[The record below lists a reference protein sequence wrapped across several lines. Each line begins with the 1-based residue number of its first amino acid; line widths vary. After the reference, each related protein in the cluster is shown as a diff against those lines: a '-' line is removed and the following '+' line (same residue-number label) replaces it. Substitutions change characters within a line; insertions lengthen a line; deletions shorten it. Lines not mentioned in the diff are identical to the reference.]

1 MEGTMTMNSTL
12 LRIDRDGPV
21 AIVRL
26 TRGVTNSIDG
36 ELVGELAAAIR
47 NAKEQPDICALV
59 LASAN
64 DKFFSIGWD
73 IPQLIGLTSN
83 EFADFF
89 SRYNRMC
96 LDLYTLPKPT
106 VAAITGHAIAGGCIL
121 ALCCDY
127 RYVAD
132 GKKLMGLNEIKL
144 GAPLPYVVDCVL
156 PALVGGRYAR
166 EIMES
171 GDFYLPDAARRMG
184 LVDAVLPLDQ
194 VLSAS
199 VEKANQL
206 GAMPEQAFAIIK
218 RNRTAGI
225 EKQILAQ
232 LEEQERLFVEC
243 WYSEVAR
250 QRLREAS
257 AKF

>member
-1 MEGTMTMNSTL
+1 MTNTL
-12 LRIDRDGPV
+12 LHIDREGPV

-26 TRGVTNSIDG
+26 SRGVTNPINGDLVA
-36 ELVGELAAAIR
+36 ELSAAVRHVREQADIR
-47 NAKEQPDICALV
+47 SLV

-73 IPQLIGLTSN
+73 IPQLIGLTKS
-83 EFADFF
+83 EFANFF
-89 SRYNRMC
+89 RRYNRVC

-106 VAAITGHAIAGGCIL
+106 VAALTGHAIAGGCIL

-127 RYVAD
+127 RYVAN

-171 GDFYLPDAARRMG
+171 GDFYAPDAALRMG
-184 LVDAVLPLDQ
+184 LVDAVLPLDH
-194 VLSAS
+194 VVPAS
-199 VEKANQL
+199 IEKAKVL

-218 RNRTAGI
+218 GNRTEGI
-225 EKQILAQ
+225 EKAIVAQ
-232 LEEQERLFVEC
+232 LEEQERRFVEC
-243 WYSEVAR
+243 WYSPVAR
-250 QRLREAS
+250 ERLKEAA

>member
-1 MEGTMTMNSTL
+1 MTDAL
-12 LRIDRDGPV
+12 LRTDRDGPI

-26 TRGVTNSIDG
+26 TRGVTNSING
-36 ELVGELAAAIR
+36 ELVAELAVAIR
-47 NAKEQPDICALV
+47 HAKEQPDICGLV

-73 IPQLIGLTSN
+73 IPQLIGVTRS

-89 SRYNRMC
+89 SQFNRMC
-96 LDLYTLPKPT
+96 LDLYTFPKPT

-121 ALCCDY
+121 TLCCDY

-171 GDFYLPDAARRMG
+171 GDFYAPAAVLRMG

-194 VLSAS
+194 VLPAS
-199 VEKANQL
+199 VEKAKQL
-206 GAMPEQAFAIIK
+206 AAMPEQAFAIIK
-218 RNRTAGI
+218 RNRTAEI
-225 EKQILAQ
+225 EKQIAAQ
-232 LEEQERLFVEC
+232 LEEQERRFVEC

-250 QRLREAS
+250 ERLREAA

>member
-1 MEGTMTMNSTL
+1 MTNTL

-26 TRGVTNSIDG
+26 TRGVTNPING
-36 ELVGELAAAIR
+36 ELVGELAAAVR
-47 NAKEQPDICALV
+47 HAKEQPDIHGLV
-59 LASAN
+59 LASAG

-73 IPQLIGLTSN
+73 IPQLIGVTRS

-121 ALCCDY
+121 TLCCDY

-144 GAPLPYVVDCVL
+144 GAPLPYVVDCAL

-171 GDFYLPDAARRMG
+171 GDFYPPDAALRMG

-194 VLSAS
+194 VLPAS
-199 VEKANQL
+199 VEKAKAL

-225 EKQILAQ
+225 EKQIAAQ
-232 LEEQERLFVEC
+232 LEEQERRFVEC
-243 WYSEVAR
+243 WYSEVTR
-250 QRLREAS
+250 ERLREAA

>member
-1 MEGTMTMNSTL
+1 MAITNTL
-12 LRIDRDGPV
+12 LRIDREGPV

-26 TRGVTNSIDG
+26 TRGVTNPING
-36 ELVGELAAAIR
+36 ELLGELAAAVR
-47 NAKEQPDICALV
+47 QAKEEPDIRGLV

-73 IPQLIGLTSN
+73 IPQLIGLTKN

-89 SRYNRMC
+89 RRYNRMC
-96 LDLYTLPKPT
+96 LDLYTLAKPT

-127 RYVAD
+127 RLLAD

-144 GAPLPYVVDCVL
+144 GAPLPYVVACAL

-171 GDFYLPDAARRMG
+171 GDFYPPDAALRMG
-184 LVDAVLPLDQ
+184 LVDAVMPLDQ

-199 VEKANQL
+199 IEKAKAL
-206 GAMPEQAFAIIK
+206 GAMPEKAFAIIK
-218 RNRTAGI
+218 RNRTEGI
-225 EKQILAQ
+225 EKAIAAQ
-232 LEEQERLFVEC
+232 LEEQERRFVEC
-243 WYSEVAR
+243 WYSEAAR
-250 QRLREAS
+250 EHLREAA

>member
-1 MEGTMTMNSTL
+1 MSNTL
-12 LRIDRDGPV
+12 LRIERDGPV

-26 TRGVTNSIDG
+26 SRGVTNPING

-47 NAKEQPDICALV
+47 QAKEETDIRSLV

-73 IPQLIGLTSN
+73 IPQLIGLSKSD
-83 EFADFF
+83 FADFF
-89 SRYNRMC
+89 RRYNRMC
-96 LDLYTLPKPT
+96 LDLYTLSKPT

-127 RYVAD
+127 RHVAD
-132 GKKLMGLNEIKL
+132 GKKLIGLNEIKL

-156 PALVGGRYAR
+156 PALVGGRHAR

-171 GDFYLPDAARRMG
+171 GDFYAPDAALRMG

-194 VLSAS
+194 VLPAS
-199 VEKANQL
+199 VEKAKTL
-206 GAMPEQAFAIIK
+206 GAMPEQAFAIVK
-218 RNRTAGI
+218 GNRTAGI
-225 EKQILAQ
+225 AKQIGAR
-232 LEEQERLFVEC
+232 LEEEERRFIEC
-243 WYSEVAR
+243 WYSGVAR
-250 QRLREAS
+250 ERLKEAA

>member
-1 MEGTMTMNSTL
+1 MTNTL
-12 LRIDRDGPV
+12 LRIERDGQV

-26 TRGVTNSIDG
+26 SRGVTNPINV
-36 ELVGELAAAIR
+36 ELIGELAAAVR
-47 NAKEQPDICALV
+47 QAKEEPDIRSLV

-73 IPQLIGLTSN
+73 IPQLIGLTKS

-89 SRYNRMC
+89 RRYNRMC
-96 LDLYTLPKPT
+96 LDLYTLSKPT
-106 VAAITGHAIAGGCIL
+106 VAAVTGHAIAGGCIL

-144 GAPLPYVVDCVL
+144 GVPLPYVVDRVL
-156 PALVGGRYAR
+156 PALVGGRYAS
-166 EIMES
+166 EIMEC
-171 GDFYLPDAARRMG
+171 GDFYPPDAALRMG
-184 LVDAVLPLDQ
+184 LADAVLALDQ
-194 VLSAS
+194 VLPAS
-199 VEKANQL
+199 VEKAKAL
-206 GAMPEQAFAIIK
+206 GAMPEHAFAIIK
-218 RNRTAGI
+218 RNRTEGI
-225 EKQILAQ
+225 EKAILSQ
-232 LEEQERLFVEC
+232 LEEQERRFVEC

-250 QRLREAS
+250 ERLTEAA

>member
-1 MEGTMTMNSTL
+1 MTNTL
-12 LRIDRDGPV
+12 LRIDREGPV

-26 TRGVTNSIDG
+26 TRGVTNAING
-36 ELVGELAAAIR
+36 ELVAELAAAIR
-47 NAKEQPDICALV
+47 NAREQPDIRALV

-106 VAAITGHAIAGGCIL
+106 VAAISGHAIAGGCIL

-127 RYVAD
+127 RHVAD

-166 EIMES
+166 EVMES
-171 GDFYLPDAARRMG
+171 GEFYLPGAALRMG

-194 VLSAS
+194 VLPVS
-199 VEKANQL
+199 VEKAKQL

-225 EKQILAQ
+225 ERQILAQ

-250 QRLREAS
+250 QRLRDAA

>member
-1 MEGTMTMNSTL
+1 MSNAL

-21 AIVRL
+21 TIVRL
-26 TRGVTNSIDG
+26 ARGVTNPING

-47 NAKEQPDICALV
+47 HVKEDSAIRSLV
-59 LASAN
+59 LASGN

-73 IPQLIGLTSN
+73 IPQLIGLSKGDFA
-83 EFADFF
+83 EFFK
-89 SRYNRMC
+89 RYNRMC
-96 LDLYTLPKPT
+96 LDLYTLSKPT

-156 PALVGGRYAR
+156 PAVVGGRYAR

-171 GDFYLPDAARRMG
+171 GDFYAPDAALRTG

-194 VLSAS
+194 VLPAS
-199 VEKANQL
+199 VEKAKTL

-218 RNRTAGI
+218 RNRTEGI
-225 EKQILAQ
+225 EKAIVSQ
-232 LEEQERLFVEC
+232 LEEQERRFVEC
-243 WYSEVAR
+243 WYSAVAR
-250 QRLREAS
+250 ERLKEAA

>member
-1 MEGTMTMNSTL
+1 MINTL

-26 TRGVTNSIDG
+26 TRGVTNSINGD
-36 ELVGELAAAIR
+36 LVGELAAAVR
-47 NAKEQPDICALV
+47 HAKEQPEIRGLV

-64 DKFFSIGWD
+64 AKFFSIGWD
-73 IPQLIGLTSN
+73 IPQMIGLTRS

-89 SRYNRMC
+89 SWYNRMC

-106 VAAITGHAIAGGCIL
+106 VAAVTGHAIAGGCIL
-121 ALCCDY
+121 TLCCDY

-144 GAPLPYVVDCVL
+144 GAPLPYVVDCML

-171 GDFYLPDAARRMG
+171 GDFYPPDAALRMG
-184 LVDAVLPLDQ
+184 LVDAVLPPDQ
-194 VLSAS
+194 VLPAS
-199 VEKANQL
+199 VEKAKQL

-225 EKQILAQ
+225 EKQIAAQ
-232 LEEQERLFVEC
+232 LEEQERRFVEC

-250 QRLREAS
+250 ERLREAA

>member
-1 MEGTMTMNSTL
+1 
-12 LRIDRDGPV
+12 
-21 AIVRL
+21 
-26 TRGVTNSIDG
+26 
-36 ELVGELAAAIR
+36 
-47 NAKEQPDICALV
+47 
-59 LASAN
+59 
-64 DKFFSIGWD
+64 
-73 IPQLIGLTSN
+73 
-83 EFADFF
+83 
-89 SRYNRMC
+89 MC

-127 RYVAD
+127 RLLAD

-171 GDFYLPDAARRMG
+171 GDFYPPDAALRMG
-184 LVDAVLPLDQ
+184 LVDAALPLDQ
-194 VLSAS
+194 VLPAS
-199 VEKANQL
+199 VEKAKTL
-206 GAMPEQAFAIIK
+206 GAMPEQAFAIVK
-218 RNRTAGI
+218 CNRTEWIG
-225 EKQILAQ
+225 KQIAAQ
-232 LEEQERLFVEC
+232 LEEQERRFVEC

-250 QRLREAS
+250 ERLKEAA

>member
-1 MEGTMTMNSTL
+1 MTNTL

-26 TRGVTNSIDG
+26 TRGVTNPING
-36 ELVGELAAAIR
+36 ELVGELAAAVR
-47 NAKEQPDICALV
+47 HAKEAPDIRGLV

-73 IPQLIGLTSN
+73 IPQLIGLTQSD
-83 EFADFF
+83 FADFF
-89 SRYNRMC
+89 RRYNRLC

-132 GKKLMGLNEIKL
+132 AKKLIGLNEIKL
-144 GAPLPYVVDCVL
+144 GAPLPYVVDCLL

-171 GDFYLPDAARRMG
+171 GDFYAPDAALRMG
-184 LVDAVLPLDQ
+184 LADAVLPLDQ

-199 VEKANQL
+199 VEKAKAL

-218 RNRTAGI
+218 GNRTEAI
-225 EKQILAQ
+225 ERQIAAR
-232 LEEQERLFVEC
+232 LEEQERRFVEC
-243 WYSEVAR
+243 WYSAAAR
-250 QRLREAS
+250 ERLKEAA

>member
-1 MEGTMTMNSTL
+1 MANTL

-96 LDLYTLPKPT
+96 LDVYTLAKPT

-156 PALVGGRYAR
+156 PAVVGGRYAR

-194 VLSAS
+194 VLPAS
-199 VEKANQL
+199 VEKAKQL

-225 EKQILAQ
+225 ERQILAQ

-250 QRLREAS
+250 QRLRDAA

>member
-1 MEGTMTMNSTL
+1 MTNTL

-21 AIVRL
+21 VVVRL
-26 TRGVTNSIDG
+26 TRGVTNPING
-36 ELVGELAAAIR
+36 ELVGELAAALR
-47 NAKEQPDICALV
+47 HVREQPDIRGLV

-73 IPQLIGLTSN
+73 IPQLIGLTKS
-83 EFADFF
+83 EFAAFF
-89 SRYNRMC
+89 TQYNRMC
-96 LDLYTLPKPT
+96 LDLYKLPKPT

-127 RYVAD
+127 RHVAD

-144 GAPLPYVVDCVL
+144 GAPLPYVVDCAL

-171 GDFYLPDAARRMG
+171 GDFYAPDAALRMG

-194 VLSAS
+194 VLPTSI
-199 VEKANQL
+199 EKAKAL
-206 GAMPEQAFAIIK
+206 GAMPEQAFAVIK
-218 RNRTAGI
+218 RNRTEGI
-225 EKQILAQ
+225 EKEILAQ
-232 LEEQERLFVEC
+232 LAEQERRFVEC

-250 QRLREAS
+250 ERLKEAA

>member
-1 MEGTMTMNSTL
+1 MMAITGTL
-12 LRIDRDGPV
+12 VRIDRDGPV

-26 TRGVTNSIDG
+26 SRGVTNPING
-36 ELVGELAAAIR
+36 ELVSELAAAFR
-47 NAKEQPDICALV
+47 HVREQPDIRGLV
-59 LASAN
+59 LASAS

-73 IPQLIGLTSN
+73 IPQLIGLTKS

-89 SRYNRMC
+89 RRYNSMC

-106 VAAITGHAIAGGCIL
+106 VAVITGHAIAGGCIL

-127 RYVAD
+127 RLVAD
-132 GKKLMGLNEIKL
+132 GKKLMGVNEIKL
-144 GAPLPYVVDCVL
+144 GVPLPYVVDCAL

-171 GDFYLPDAARRMG
+171 GDFYLPDAALRMG
-184 LVDAVLPLDQ
+184 VVDAVMPLDQ
-194 VLSAS
+194 VLPAS
-199 VEKANQL
+199 IEKAKAL
-206 GAMPEQAFAIIK
+206 GAMPEQAFTIIK
-218 RNRTAGI
+218 RNRTEPI
-225 EKQILAQ
+225 EKEIAVH
-232 LEEQERLFVEC
+232 LEEQERRFIEC

-250 QRLREAS
+250 ERLREAA